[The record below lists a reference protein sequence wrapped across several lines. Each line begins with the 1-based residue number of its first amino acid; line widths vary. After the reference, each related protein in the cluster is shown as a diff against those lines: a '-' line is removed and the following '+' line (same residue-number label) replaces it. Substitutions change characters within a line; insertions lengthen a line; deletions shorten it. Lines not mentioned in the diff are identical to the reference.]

1 MNPKTKKPFVFTPV
15 PTSQSCM
22 TCGIPQCS
30 GKTHKPYYIGELGV
44 IHHHGNC
51 VDLDAAS
58 RNKSGVVCEECYNSL
73 GGENGCGLFC
83 WWLRQHSVAALEA
96 LQPNAITL
104 HCAFI
109 TAMMVHHN
117 IVVNMGG
124 IPLMCGIDNNVGI
137 FRPDDLPP
145 DYPKDHYLRTMRT
158 VPIPRDI
165 QNALVTDPC
174 LKTARVRN
182 QIIPTFNLLHFD
194 TKLEE
199 IRNASRIMVSE
210 TDNYVV
216 LSDERSQPPAYL
228 PQASVWE
235 EVATER
241 SNSASPSAEE

>member
-1 MNPKTKKPFVFTPV
+1 
-15 PTSQSCM
+15 
-22 TCGIPQCS
+22 
-30 GKTHKPYYIGELGV
+30 
-44 IHHHGNC
+44 
-51 VDLDAAS
+51 
-58 RNKSGVVCEECYNSL
+58 
-73 GGENGCGLFC
+73 
-83 WWLRQHSVAALEA
+83 
-96 LQPNAITL
+96 
-104 HCAFI
+104 
-109 TAMMVHHN
+109 MMVHHN

-124 IPLMCGIDNNVGI
+124 IPLMCGISDNVGI

-165 QNALVTDPC
+165 QNALTTDPC

-199 IRNASRIMVSE
+199 IRNESRMMVSE
-210 TDNYVV
+210 TDNFVV

-235 EVATER
+235 EVGTEM
-241 SNSASPSAEE
+241 SNSVTQSPED